1 MDALT
6 MALFGVGIVLVLVAV
21 VGLAARRRDIAPAR
35 PRRVSAWLVYPFVLV
50 TATLGAW
57 WSDWR
62 GPRPPD

>member
-6 MALFGVGIVLVLVAV
+6 IALLGVGIVLILVSVAGLVA
-21 VGLAARRRDIAPAR
+21 RRLDMAPAR
-35 PRRVSAWLVYPFVLV
+35 PRRVSAWLVYPVVLV
-50 TATLGAW
+50 LAALGAW